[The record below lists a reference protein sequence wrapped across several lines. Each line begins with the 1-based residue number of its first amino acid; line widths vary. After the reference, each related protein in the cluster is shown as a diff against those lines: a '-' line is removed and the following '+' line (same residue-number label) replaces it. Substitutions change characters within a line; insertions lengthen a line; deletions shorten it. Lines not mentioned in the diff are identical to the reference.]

1 MDLCPARLPARFRP
15 PTAAENSR
23 CAFLRGKKQRVR
35 ARQISSPNDTQAT
48 NLYARMFV
56 YTCWPCVF
64 ASPHLSLSWS
74 YTELDQAAFFSSPRS
89 LALVAGHPFAF
100 ITKIIWVVLIFSGLG
115 LSVSYQKLYSCV
127 HIAVFTFIS
136 LPHVRC
142 HVRCHVGG
150 DARLRGRVRA
160 VPELDQEAIGTVS
173 FSSVEGLVGVGAAA
187 AKRNRQRDDL
197 GGRNLSHRLGRG
209 DSLHDAR
216 VWKFLLAS
224 SRW

>member
-23 CAFLRGKKQRVR
+23 CAFLRGKNRESEPDRYRVR
-35 ARQISSPNDTQAT
+35 MIRKPPT
-48 NLYARMFV
+48 YMHMFV

-64 ASPHLSLSWS
+64 ASPHLSLSWC

-127 HIAVFTFIS
+127 HIAVFTVIS

-150 DARLRGRVRA
+150 DARLRGRV
-160 VPELDQEAIGTVS
+160 
-173 FSSVEGLVGVGAAA
+173 
-187 AKRNRQRDDL
+187 
-197 GGRNLSHRLGRG
+197 
-209 DSLHDAR
+209 
-216 VWKFLLAS
+216 
-224 SRW
+224 